1 MQNPPSTTTLAEV
14 RAHDQVMRYRR
25 AGAGRPV
32 VVLRAAPGA
41 VPLWPELDESLEGAF
56 RVITPE
62 VPATGADVARWL
74 GGFLEGVGLE
84 RVSLVATDG
93 FCLPALELALLD
105 AQQVDRLV
113 LVPAGYAGDT
123 GLDGTLATSIS
134 GVAVPLLVVRRG
146 LSAAEALPLMMHFL
160 ESGADGVVSG

>member
-1 MQNPPSTTTLAEV
+1 MLNPPSTTTLAEV

-84 RVSLVATDG
+84 RAALVATDG
-93 FCLPALELALLD
+93 FCLPALELALLNGD
-105 AQQVDRLV
+105 QVERLV
-113 LVPAGYAGDT
+113 LVPAGHAGDT
-123 GLDGTLATSIS
+123 GLDGTLATSLA

-146 LSAAEALPLMMHFL
+146 LPSAEALPLLMHFL
-160 ESGADGVVSG
+160 QGDAQLATAG